1 MPRRKQLA
9 PLEQDSGGAM
19 IERRGLLHG
28 LRAGRRLRMIPQI
41 LALVAVLSIGALPHP
56 YPRSVPA
63 LALPATRGVCA
74 SPGSACTPAG
84 SRHADAARAGD
95 GLLGAHPPPPA
106 HGPPPA
112 RTCKRARS
120 RAHSPGKYDRV
131 GQDGPPRCRPSS
143 GVLHGSGRC
152 RGAEPGRNQ
161 GRYIPPCDTSHCL
174 FVGVLAWRER
184 DASVSWGICGQIPRT
199 GSSRWTTR

>member
-95 GLLGAHPPPPA
+95 GLLVAHPPPPA

-112 RTCKRARS
+112 CTCKRARS
-120 RAHSPGKYDRV
+120 RA
-131 GQDGPPRCRPSS
+131 
-143 GVLHGSGRC
+143 
-152 RGAEPGRNQ
+152 GAQSQKMLQVWAGW
-161 GRYIPPCDTSHCL
+161 TS
-174 FVGVLAWRER
+174 
-184 DASVSWGICGQIPRT
+184 SVSPFLRCTPQVPWCGVSLRLISRT
-199 GSSRWTTR
+199 EAGARALTCAA